1 MLTNGIGV
9 LLGDGTMSLIL
20 ISDWVPPS
28 HFLSHVEFLMVLVFY
43 HSNNQNNP
51 ASQRYDI
58 NDRNAV
64 LSIVYNINYLQL
76 VVLL

>member
-28 HFLSHVEFLMVLVFY
+28 RFLSHVEFLMVLVFY